1 MMLKLPSLPLFGL
14 NLLSIFIRCLK
25 DFRRF
30 FMFCVWWDFI
40 EFKKSS
46 NAEKIIDFVIKSE
59 KLRIITWNLRHE
71 AIRVIQCEWWVKLEI
86 LMKGRRRRLT
96 VRWQKIQMKVSFFS
110 KYWTSQFHRRSKN
123 SHAISL
129 FQYLTFSTKY
139 LKSQFLPSSKWID
152 RALFNIIKLFFFY

>member
-1 MMLKLPSLPLFGL
+1 MLKLPSLPLFGL

-71 AIRVIQCEWWVKLEI
+71 AIRVIQCEWWVNLEI

-96 VRWQKIQMKVSFFS
+96 VRLAKNSDESFFFFPNIEQANFIDDR
-110 KYWTSQFHRRSKN
+110 K
-123 SHAISL
+123 IPM
-129 FQYLTFSTKY
+129 
-139 LKSQFLPSSKWID
+139 QFLC
-152 RALFNIIKLFFFY
+152 FNIWLFPQSI